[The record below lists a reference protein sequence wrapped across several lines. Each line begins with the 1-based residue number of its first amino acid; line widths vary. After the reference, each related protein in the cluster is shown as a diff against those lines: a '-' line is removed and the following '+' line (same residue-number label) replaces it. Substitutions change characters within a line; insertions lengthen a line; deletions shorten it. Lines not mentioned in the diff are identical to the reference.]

1 MDLEIIN
8 DTEEEVFKA
17 IIDGYE
23 ATLEYNQ
30 RNDKISFYRVFTP
43 VELRGKGIAAKLV
56 EFAFEY
62 AKENNLKVYPN
73 CSYIISYLNRTGNYK
88 DLLA

>member
-1 MDLEIIN
+1 MDIEIRN
-8 DTEEEVFKA
+8 NKEKEKFTSV
-17 IIDGYE
+17 IDGYE
-23 ATLEYNQ
+23 AYLEYNQ
-30 RNDKISFYRVFTP
+30 RDDKISFYRVFTP

-62 AKENNLKVYPN
+62 ARENNLKVYPN

>member
-1 MDLEIIN
+1 MDIEIRN
-8 DTEEEVFKA
+8 NTEEEKFTSL
-17 IIDGYE
+17 IDGYE
-23 ATLEYNQ
+23 AYLEYNQ
-30 RNDKISFYRVFTP
+30 RDDKISFYRVFTP

-62 AKENNLKVYPN
+62 ARENKLKVYPN

>member
-1 MDLEIIN
+1 MDIEIIN
-8 DTEEEVFKA
+8 HKEEEKF
-17 IIDGYE
+17 ISTIDGYE
-23 ATLEYNQ
+23 AYLEYNQ
-30 RNDKISFYRVFTP
+30 RDEKISFYRVFTP
-43 VELRGKGIAAKLV
+43 VELRGRGIATKLV

-62 AKENNLKVYPN
+62 ARENNLKVYPN